1 MSATSAGGPS
11 SSGPS
16 SSGPSMSGMSAG
28 GPPLPPSA
36 YDGDD
41 VALMYRDAVK
51 GKRRLTSS
59 VLAMEFVVFWL
70 AIIVAIVQSH
80 VRVAVALSV
89 GGVLAVGCVV
99 VAAIIK
105 RRWAYRAGTVI
116 QVLAI
121 LCGFVVPVMFAVGV
135 IFAVLWV
142 VALRMGDAA
151 WRRAT
156 QFEAYVGVPP
166 SVLH

>member
-1 MSATSAGGPS
+1 MN
-11 SSGPS
+11 
-16 SSGPSMSGMSAG
+16 
-28 GPPLPPSA
+28 PPLGKPPLQSRPPLAPSA

-41 VALMYRDAVK
+41 VALMYRDAIK

-59 VLAMEFVVFWL
+59 VLSMEIVVFWL

-80 VRVAVALSV
+80 VRVAAAVGV
-89 GGVLAVGCVV
+89 GGALAVGCLA
-99 VAAIIK
+99 VAAMI
-105 RRWAYRAGTVI
+105 RRSWAYKAGGAL

-121 LCGFVVPVMFAVGV
+121 LCGFVVAAMFVVGI

-151 WRRAT
+151 LRRAE
-156 QFEAYVGVPP
+156 QIEAYVGVGPTK
-166 SVLH
+166 

>member
-1 MSATSAGGPS
+1 
-11 SSGPS
+11 
-16 SSGPSMSGMSAG
+16 MSGKPVGRTPVGRTPVG
-28 GPPLPPSA
+28 GPPLAPSA

-41 VALMYRDAVK
+41 VAFMYRDAVK

-59 VLAMEFVVFWL
+59 VLSMEFVIFWL

-80 VRVAVALSV
+80 VHAVTALTV

-99 VAAIIK
+99 VAGMI
-105 RRWAYRAGTVI
+105 RRPWAYRAGSAL

-121 LCGFVVPVMFAVGV
+121 ACGFVVPVMFV
-135 IFAVLWV
+135 IGFMFAVLWII
-142 VALRMGDAA
+142 ALRMGDAA

-156 QFEAYVGVPP
+156 QFETYVGVAP
-166 SVLH
+166 SALP

>member
-1 MSATSAGGPS
+1 MTGTSAGGPRFGAS
-11 SSGPS
+11 PLG
-16 SSGPSMSGMSAG
+16 GLAAG

-41 VALMYRDAVK
+41 VALLYRDAVK

-59 VLAMEFVVFWL
+59 VLSMEFVVFWL

-80 VRVAVALSV
+80 VRVATALSV
-89 GGVLAVGCVV
+89 GGVLAIGCVV
-99 VAAIIK
+99 VAGTIK
-105 RRWAYRAGTVI
+105 RPWAYRAGSVI
-116 QVLAI
+116 QALAI
-121 LCGFVVPVMFAVGV
+121 GCGFVVPVMFFVGFV
-135 IFAVLWV
+135 FAVLWI

-166 SVLH
+166 SELR

>member
-1 MSATSAGGPS
+1 MSATSAGEPPLG
-11 SSGPS
+11 GLA
-16 SSGPSMSGMSAG
+16 AG

-59 VLAMEFVVFWL
+59 VLSMEFIVFWL

-80 VRVAVALSV
+80 VRVAAALSV
-89 GGVLAVGCVV
+89 GGVLALGCVV
-99 VAAIIK
+99 VAGMIK
-105 RRWAYRAGTVI
+105 RPWAYRAGSVV

-121 LCGFVVPVMFAVGV
+121 LCGFVVPVMFAVGL

-142 VALRMGDAA
+142 IALRMGDAA

-166 SVLH
+166 SKLR